1 MCANEILSKE
11 YIAKIKPEQLE
22 ALVKNGTF
30 TKNADGTYT
39 SNVPINNPDA
49 VKADNEVKGLAVE
62 SQAAKD
68 AAPEQPQ
75 KIALADNNA
84 LQKQKYEQYKKE
96 YTELYKKDPSI
107 LKTDIADVVYAKEKE
122 QLATSLENGAK
133 TVDGRILLKDRYM
146 REFASDEETEKF
158 KETLN
163 KKLAFYSDPKNAE
176 LARNKYN
183 EAFHEAHKENYIRA
197 REEMTAA
204 EIKLIA
210 HREALD
216 ESVKLEDSTYGK
228 MANSLIQNRH
238 LNKAINTTNKYEE
251 KIQEAIKK
259 GDTEKAEKLKQEG
272 AKALV
277 KAKASETKEVED
289 NKEELIEYMAEAK
302 LNREIAEERV
312 KNRVIHWDKD
322 GTWKEDDN
330 NKALDKS
337 LRNHVMENP
346 NLFCDE
352 VKEGE
357 KGDFTANG
365 KSYKFN
371 SEKFKDYYV
380 ALSNENEIDTTEEK
394 DAYNDAD
401 YMTSIKNR
409 KRGMDH
415 AKLNEFENELIK
427 TYPEYADPAKRAEF
441 LRKHPEIEA
450 KLGHL
455 TAPDKQKDRSFQKK
469 CAKLA
474 GLDYEKD
481 KTNMMRAG
489 HVFKK
494 AFAGALGG
502 FAGGC
507 LMEGFAC
514 TKVVNGK
521 YSDIIKYSQDVAYQY
536 KQAYSQDVKYK
547 HSQEVTVTGSVG
559 YEQPVTVEGYAKY
572 NDVVV
577 VEGDEAFHTKVTVD
591 GYTPYEGDVNW
602 KANGTV
608 QSTDKYVS
616 EYWDGDFKMGEQTTN
631 VVKDIPWDA
640 SGTEHYSGE
649 AYFSKTVDVDG
660 TVHFKREVPVE
671 GEVYYKQTVN
681 AKGEVQFE
689 KTVVVEG
696 EGTVRA
702 EGVVEGEGTVT
713 AEGEV
718 EAKGQTK
725 ARHKFDMSV
734 PIGMAISGGISGA
747 IAGLFTM
754 KNVKYHGGT
763 PEVAARQKIIERQE
777 KPPVP
782 TPVQPVE
789 IKPEDDVVPTP
800 VETPEDIR
808 PKYKGTTQHKVD
820 MWDLNRNGEY
830 WSQMAALYENSD
842 GKPLTFKQAME
853 IVHFYNDAYDKAHTL
868 NGLPNGGKID
878 LGLFDMDAE
887 MSAKYKRKNKVGSFE
902 KIATRVKTFVQTKFN
917 PLTGK
922 WEAVVRG
929 TDGKEM
935 GRSENVDKAQ
945 AQNAAIANANV
956 EARDVIWEDK
966 K

>member
-1 MCANEILSKE
+1 MCANEIVSKE

-39 SNVPINNPDA
+39 SNVPIGNPSA

-62 SQAAKD
+62 SSAAKD
-68 AAPEQPQ
+68 TPAAQPQ
-75 KIALADNNA
+75 KVELAGNDV

-96 YTELYKKDPSI
+96 YAELYKKDPSI

-146 REFASDEETEKF
+146 KEFASDAETEKF
-158 KETLN
+158 KNTLN
-163 KKLAFYSDPKNAE
+163 QKIAFYSDPKNAE
-176 LARNKYN
+176 IARNKYN

-197 REEMTAA
+197 REEMTPA

-216 ESVKLEDSTYGK
+216 ESVKLEDSTYSK

-238 LNKAINTTNKYEE
+238 LNEAINTTNKYKD
-251 KIQEAIKK
+251 KIQEALQN
-259 GDTEKAEKLKQEG
+259 GDTEKAEKLKKQGE
-272 AKALV
+272 KALV
-277 KAKASETKEVED
+277 KAKATETKEVED
-289 NKEELIEYMAEAK
+289 NREELIEYMAEAK
-302 LNREIAEERV
+302 LNRELAEERV
-312 KNRVIHWDKD
+312 KNRVVHWDKD
-322 GTWKEDDN
+322 GSWKEDDN
-330 NKALDKS
+330 NKALTGEMRK
-337 LRNHVMENP
+337 NVMGNP
-346 NLFCDE
+346 DLFCDE
-352 VKEGE
+352 AKNGE

-380 ALSNENEIDTTEEK
+380 ALSNENEIDTTDEK

-401 YMTSIKNR
+401 YLTSIKNR

-415 AKLNEFENELIK
+415 AKLQEFENELTK
-427 TYPEYADPAKRAEF
+427 TYPEYADPEKRADF

-450 KLGHL
+450 KLGHM

-474 GLDYEKD
+474 GLDYETD
-481 KTNMMRAG
+481 KTNIMRAK

-521 YSDIIKYSQDVAYQY
+521 YADIIKYSQDVAYNY
-536 KQAYSQDVKYK
+536 KQAYSQN
-547 HSQEVTVTGSVG
+547 VTVKGTAQ

-572 NDVVV
+572 NDVII
-577 VEGDEAFHTKVTVD
+577 VEGDEPYHTKVVVD

-602 KANGTV
+602 NANGTV

-631 VVKDIPWDA
+631 VVKDIPWEA

-649 AYFSKTVDVDG
+649 AYFRKEVDVDG

-696 EGTVRA
+696 E
-702 EGVVEGEGTVT
+702 VEGGGTVT

-718 EAKGQTK
+718 EAKGTTS

-734 PIGMAISGGISGA
+734 PVGMAISGGISGA

-763 PEVAARQKIIERQE
+763 PEVAARQKVIERQD
-777 KPPVP
+777 KPPVLP
-782 TPVQPVE
+782 PAPAIIE
-789 IKPEDDVVPTP
+789 PEDDIDITP
-800 VETPEDIR
+800 EPTPEDIR
-808 PKYKGTTQHKVD
+808 PKYKGTTEHKVE
-820 MWDLNRNGEY
+820 MWDLNKNGTY
-830 WSQMAALYENSD
+830 WSQMAALYENAD

-853 IVHFYNDAYDKAHTL
+853 IVHFYNDAYDKDNKL

-878 LGLFDMDAE
+878 LGLFDMNEDMA
-887 MSAKYKRKNKVGSFE
+887 SKYKRKSKVGNFE
-902 KIATRVKTFVQTKFN
+902 KITTREKTFVQTKFN

-922 WEAVVRG
+922 WEAVVRN
-929 TDGKEM
+929 TDGKEI
-935 GRSENVDKAQ
+935 GRSENIDKAQ
-945 AQNAAIANANV
+945 AQNAAIANAKV
-956 EARDVIWEDK
+956 DAKDVIWEDK

>member
-1 MCANEILSKE
+1 MCANEIVSKE

-39 SNVPINNPDA
+39 SNVPIGNPDA

-62 SQAAKD
+62 SQASKE
-68 AAPEQPQ
+68 AATVPQP
-75 KIALADNNA
+75 KVDLADNKV

-146 REFASDEETEKF
+146 KEFASEAETEKF
-158 KETLN
+158 KNTLN
-163 KKLAFYSDPKNAE
+163 QKLAFYSDPKNAE

-183 EAFHEAHKENYIRA
+183 EAFHESHKENYIRA

-216 ESVKLEDSTYGK
+216 ESVKLEDSTYSK

-238 LNKAINTTNKYEE
+238 LNKAINTTNKYQE
-251 KIQEAIKK
+251 KIQEAIKN

-277 KAKASETKEVED
+277 KAKASETQEVED
-289 NKEELIEYMAEAK
+289 NREELIEYMAEAK
-302 LNREIAEERV
+302 LNQEMAQERV

-346 NLFCDE
+346 DLFCDE
-352 VKEGE
+352 AKSGE

-380 ALSNENEIDTTEEK
+380 ALSNENEIDTTDEK

-401 YMTSIKNR
+401 YMTSIKNL

-415 AKLNEFENELIK
+415 AKLQEFENELTK
-427 TYPEYADPAKRAEF
+427 TYPEYADPAKRADF

-450 KLGHL
+450 KLGHM

-481 KTNMMRAG
+481 KTNIMRAK

-521 YSDIIKYSQDVAYQY
+521 YADIIKYSQDVAYNY
-536 KQAYSQDVKYK
+536 KQAYSQN
-547 HSQEVTVTGSVG
+547 VTVKGTAQ

-572 NDVVV
+572 NDVII
-577 VEGDEAFHTKVTVD
+577 VEGDEPYHTKVVVD

-602 KANGTV
+602 NANGTV

-631 VVKDIPWDA
+631 VVKDIPWEA

-649 AYFSKTVDVDG
+649 AYFRKEVDVDG

-696 EGTVRA
+696 E
-702 EGVVEGEGTVT
+702 VEGGGTVT

-718 EAKGQTK
+718 EAKGTTS

-734 PIGMAISGGISGA
+734 PVGMAISGGISGA

-763 PEVAARQKIIERQE
+763 PEVAARQKVIERQD
-777 KPPVP
+777 KPPVLP
-782 TPVQPVE
+782 PAPAIIE
-789 IKPEDDVVPTP
+789 PEDDIDITP
-800 VETPEDIR
+800 EPTPEDIR
-808 PKYKGTTQHKVD
+808 PKYKGTTEHKVE
-820 MWDLNRNGEY
+820 MWDLNKNGTY
-830 WSQMAALYENSD
+830 WSQMAALYENAD

-853 IVHFYNDAYDKAHTL
+853 IVHFYNDAYDKDNKL

-878 LGLFDMDAE
+878 LGLFDMNEDMA
-887 MSAKYKRKNKVGSFE
+887 SKYKRKSKVGNFE
-902 KIATRVKTFVQTKFN
+902 KITTREKTFVQTKFN

-922 WEAVVRG
+922 WEAVVRN
-929 TDGKEM
+929 TDGKEI
-935 GRSENVDKAQ
+935 GRSENIDKAQ
-945 AQNAAIANANV
+945 AQNAAIANAKV
-956 EARDVIWEDK
+956 DAKDVIWEDK